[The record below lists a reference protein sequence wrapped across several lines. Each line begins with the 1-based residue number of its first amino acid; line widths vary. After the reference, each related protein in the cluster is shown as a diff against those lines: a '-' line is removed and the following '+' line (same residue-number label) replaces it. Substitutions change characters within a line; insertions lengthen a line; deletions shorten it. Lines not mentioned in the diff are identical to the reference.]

1 MKTCLK
7 ASIFLSA
14 LMAIPSLA
22 AEAVVW
28 QDGKIGDDAPPE
40 MWYDYTYG
48 SGVSVSFV
56 KPSEEDKTYSVS
68 AIFSA
73 NAGTTDES
81 GAGFGFYWKMT
92 TPKEGVDQQPV
103 THSVANY
110 AGVCLSYSATQKL
123 RMDFKQSNIDEEA
136 GCSSYGVNL
145 SSTDGILKTVFVSF
159 SDFKVGW
166 TKSGCNASWNPKLVY
181 GPKFSYKG
189 QGKKSNASDNEVE
202 ITKFVL
208 ADECPTFAP
217 TVKSTFKNTSNKLNE
232 GESLKFK
239 MSDIFED
246 KDGDDLSIKAEIS
259 GSKDVILTS
268 EEKETY
274 SLTDSLVFEVKPN
287 PSGTLTIE
295 LTATDPTNKTAK
307 TTITIDA
314 VDIPHN
320 PVVKD
325 TVLTMRQ
332 GETLHFEGMYTT
344 LAYDLDGDD
353 FTLKLVESL
362 TDENGEEVEGFTF
375 DDQRGFFDFE
385 PDPDFIGNVSFKI
398 MAFEDTAVT
407 HESEIATITIKVKD
421 MPTFTRPEGA
431 EGVWML
437 EYSFDGTKGEIN
449 VDTENANEL
458 VPLQLDEDF
467 GSVVVSL
474 DDKHLKWYS
483 GRGEKPELVA
493 VGNDFV
499 NAELVMTGKVQDLQI
514 SSKDNAFGKGLVYL
528 IVTDGE
534 FSDTLFM
541 LLNVKSVV
549 DTPVAV
555 KDAYEVTRGDS
566 LKVNAEDG
574 VLANDSDGDGD
585 EFFAK
590 LTTDP
595 EHGILKFKKDGSFTY
610 VSDDG
615 YEGKDSFTYFAFKVI
630 DEDTLKSVEVS
641 VAIEILHKNQLPV
654 IAEGVADTAGQ
665 RLTDRLVEDKTMG
678 IASYT
683 KDEVKTW
690 FTDPEGE
697 EISIKFENKDGKL
710 KVTDGE
716 KNYIISPVPDS
727 CGRTEIIVTAT
738 DASGGSVE
746 LVISGII
753 KPVNDKPVVRDTSYK
768 VAVSGWEMTIDLDSL
783 AYDIDGDTLSF
794 AIQRSYGSIT
804 QSFDIT
810 FDSVDVSL
818 MTIKVKDY
826 VKLTA
831 GDVHSMAVNVYDGH
845 DSARVTIHF
854 KVDGSIPPP
863 VVGAIHKT
871 IAKAKY
877 TWKNAIAR
885 TRGTVAIMDLQ
896 GRVMW
901 TAKLP
906 VSESDVRAASAK
918 VQGRK
923 VLRVNSQTW
932 TIK

>member
-48 SGVSVSFV
+48 SGVSVSF
-56 KPSEEDKTYSVS
+56 KEPSATGKTYSVS
-68 AIFSA
+68 ATFKATASA
-73 NAGTTDES
+73 TDQS
-81 GAGFGFYWKMT
+81 GAGFGFYWSMT

-103 THSVANY
+103 THSVADY
-110 AGVCLSYSATQKL
+110 GGVCLSYSATQKL
-123 RMDFKQSNIDEEA
+123 RMDFKQNDIDEEA
-136 GCSSYGVNL
+136 GCSSFGVDL
-145 SSTDGILKTVFVSF
+145 SSTDGDLKTVFVSF
-159 SDFKVGW
+159 EDFKLAWKGSNCPTTW
-166 TKSGCNASWNPKLVY
+166 RPKFVL
-181 GPKFSYKG
+181 GPKFSNKG
-189 QGKKSNASDNEVE
+189 EKKAFTNSVE

-208 ADECPTFAP
+208 ADECPSFAP

-246 KDGDDLSIKAEIS
+246 KDGDDLSIEAKIS
-259 GSKDVILTS
+259 GSEDVVLTS
-268 EEKETY
+268 EEKTTY

-332 GETLHFEGMYTT
+332 GETLHFEGMYTI

-353 FTLKLVESL
+353 FTLKLVEGL
-362 TDENGEEVEGFTF
+362 TDENGEEVEGLTF
-375 DDQRGFFDFE
+375 DDLRGFFDFE

-421 MPTFTRPEGA
+421 MPTFTRPEGDDD
-431 EGVWML
+431 VWML

-449 VDTENANEL
+449 VDTENADEL
-458 VPLQLDEDF
+458 VPLILDEDF

-483 GRGEKPELVA
+483 GKGEKPELVA

-499 NAELVMTGKVQDLQI
+499 DAELVMTGKVQDLQI

-566 LKVNAEDG
+566 LKVKAEDG

-590 LTTDP
+590 LTKDP
-595 EHGILKFKKDGSFTY
+595 EHGILEIKKDGSFTY
-610 VSDDG
+610 VSEDG
-615 YEGKDSFTYFAFKVI
+615 YEGSDSFTYFAFKVI
-630 DEDTLKSVEVS
+630 DEDTLKSAEVS
-641 VAIEILHKNQLPV
+641 VAIEILHKNQPPV

-665 RLTDRLVEDKTMG
+665 RLTDRLTEDKPMG

-697 EISIKFENKDGKL
+697 EITIKFENKDGKL
-710 KVTDGE
+710 KIVDGPT
-716 KNYIISPVPDS
+716 NYIVSPVPDS

-738 DASGGSVE
+738 DASGDSVE

-845 DSARVTIHF
+845 DSARVTIQF

-901 TAKLP
+901 NAKLP